1 MNHELDIAIS
11 LMKSKK
17 WPFNSNVG
25 LSTLGIIVGVMVLI
39 LTLVIYD
46 GYVKKMETIIFSL
59 FPQISVKSTSG
70 LLDGNKDDGSDP
82 MFEPESLF
90 EESHCDEICAGKIIL
105 SDYSADDDAV
115 MQSAHVFKMETL
127 AHIIEKLQPLTAL
140 TALNPV
146 ILEEGHFKY
155 NNTQEDNFRILGIKT
170 ANTAHYVPE
179 IDRIIDEP
187 DVLNQPNTIIIS
199 AELYRKLF
207 NDAPHDAVNQT
218 IRLEFQKEE
227 KSFAPVTLKIVGVF
241 KLGIHKIAD
250 NMIITSLPTAQTL
263 LNMSGYASMLG
274 ISVHKPFDA
283 EPVAD
288 SIKDILGKD
297 ESIEDVLVFQWL
309 QVASDLFNSLNLY
322 RNLIIVVLLMSLII
336 TAFNIYNNLAIM
348 ILERQRQIGILLAM
362 GIRKG
367 AIYRIFLIISQI
379 EGLLGSLVG
388 IVCGVV
394 MGYWFNIYLNSTLAN
409 FLPVQDATITV
420 QTDIVVGII
429 LFVCFVCAL
438 TSFIPAY
445 RASQLDVVETLQSE

>member
-1 MNHELDIAIS
+1 
-11 LMKSKK
+11 MKSKK

-59 FPQISVKSTSG
+59 FPQISIKSTSG
-70 LLDGNKDDGSDP
+70 LLDEDKDDDNEP
-82 MFEPESLF
+82 TFFEPESLF
-90 EESHCDEICAGKIIL
+90 EESHCDEICAGKVVL

-127 AHIIEKLQPLTAL
+127 VQIIEKLQPLTAL

-146 ILEEGHFKY
+146 ILEEGRFKY
-155 NNTQEDNFRILGIKT
+155 NDTQEDNFRILGVKT
-170 ANTAHYVPE
+170 ANTVHYVPE

-207 NDAPHDAVNQT
+207 NNDAPNDAVNQT
-218 IRLEFQKEE
+218 IRLELQKEE
-227 KSFAPVTLKIVGVF
+227 KKFAPVTLKIVGVF

-250 NMIITSLPTAQTL
+250 NMLITSLPTAQTL

-274 ISVHKPFDA
+274 ISVHEPFGA

-297 ESIEDVLVFQWL
+297 DNIEDVLVFQWL

-367 AIYRIFLIISQI
+367 AVYRIFLIISQI
-379 EGLLGSLVG
+379 EGLLGSFVG
-388 IVCGVV
+388 IVSGVV

-409 FLPVQDATITV
+409 FLPVQDATITLR
-420 QTDIVVGII
+420 TDIVMGII
-429 LFVCFVCAL
+429 IFVCFVCAL

-445 RASQLDVVETLQSE
+445 RASRLDVVETLQSE

>member
-1 MNHELDIAIS
+1 MNHELDIALS

-17 WPFNSNVG
+17 WPINSNVG
-25 LSTLGIIVGVMVLI
+25 LSTLGILVGVMVLI

-59 FPQISVKSTSG
+59 SPQISVKSTSG
-70 LLDGNKDDGSDP
+70 LLDKDDDSDL

-90 EESHCDEICAGKIIL
+90 ENHCDEICAGKIVL
-105 SDYSADDDAV
+105 SDYSAPDDGL

-127 AHIIEKLQPLTAL
+127 AQIIEKLRSLDEL

-155 NNTQEDNFRILGIKT
+155 SDTKEDNFRILGVQIE
-170 ANTAHYVPE
+170 NTAHYVPE
-179 IDRIIDEP
+179 IDRIIDNP
-187 DVLNQPNTIIIS
+187 AVLSQPNTVIIS
-199 AELYRKLF
+199 TELYKKLF
-207 NDAPHDAVNQT
+207 NDAPNNHQT
-218 IRLEFQKEE
+218 IQLELQKES
-227 KSFAPVTLKIVGVF
+227 KNFAPVTLKIVGVF
-241 KLGIHKIAD
+241 KPGIHKIAD

-274 ISVHKPFDA
+274 ISLHEPFEA

-288 SIKDILGKD
+288 KIEEILGKD
-297 ESIEDVLVFQWL
+297 DSIEDVLVFQWL
-309 QVASDLFNSLNLY
+309 QVLSDLFNLLNLF
-322 RNLIIVVLLMSLII
+322 RNLIIIVLLMSIII

-348 ILERQRQIGILLAM
+348 ILEKRRQIGILMAM
-362 GIRKG
+362 GIRKA

-379 EGLLGSLVG
+379 EGLLGSIIG
-388 IVCGVV
+388 IISGVA
-394 MGYWFNIYLNSTLAN
+394 MGYWFNIYLNSTLTN

-420 QTDIVVGII
+420 RGDIVIGII
-429 LFVCFVCAL
+429 IFVCFVCAL

-445 RASQLDVVETLQSE
+445 RASRLDVVETLQSE